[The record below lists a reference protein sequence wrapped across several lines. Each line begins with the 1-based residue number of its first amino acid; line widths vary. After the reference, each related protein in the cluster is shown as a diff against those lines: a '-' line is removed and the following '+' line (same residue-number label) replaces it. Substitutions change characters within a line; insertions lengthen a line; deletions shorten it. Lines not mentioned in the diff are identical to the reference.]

1 MVDSLGYISDRA
13 DLCFWLYQQ
22 AMLKG
27 ARVVLAGCC
36 EDDEVTKVFES
47 EAELVIKMESDVG
60 GYGKLSVGDNSKKNS
75 VLWKTVNNKV
85 EFSQQIAI

>member
-1 MVDSLGYISDRA
+1 MIDSVSYISERP

-27 ARVVLAGCC
+27 CQLVLGGSS
-36 EDDEVTKVFES
+36 DDDQVTRIFES
-47 EAELVIKMESDVG
+47 EAQLVIKMEGDVG
-60 GYGKLSVGDNSKKNS
+60 GYGKLRVGDHRKSNS

-85 EFSQQIAI
+85 EFSQQISI